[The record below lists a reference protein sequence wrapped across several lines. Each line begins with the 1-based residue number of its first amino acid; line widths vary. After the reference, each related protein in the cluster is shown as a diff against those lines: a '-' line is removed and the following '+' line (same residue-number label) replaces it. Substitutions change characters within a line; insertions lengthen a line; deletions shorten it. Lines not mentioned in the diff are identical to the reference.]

1 MKIKYV
7 LFDLDGTL
15 LPMNQEEFTK
25 AYFGLLAK
33 KLAPLGY
40 EPNKLIESIWS
51 GTKAMIKNAGER
63 TNEVVFWN
71 TFASIYG
78 EDSKKDLLY
87 FDEFNNI
94 DFDKV
99 QPSCGYNPKAQEVIA
114 LLKSKNIT
122 LALATNPI
130 FPKTATTKRIAWAG
144 LNKNDFSHI
153 TTYENSNF
161 CKPNLKYYEHILNIL
176 GAKAEECLMIGNDIA
191 EDMVT
196 ENLGIKT
203 FLLTDCL
210 INKTGEDIS
219 KYNHGTFDDLIE
231 FINKNC

>member
-1 MKIKYV
+1 MNIKYV

-25 AYFGLLAK
+25 VYFGLLAK
-33 KLAPLGY
+33 KIAPLGY
-40 EPNKLIESIWS
+40 EPNKLIESVWT
-51 GTKAMIKNAGER
+51 GTKAMIKNTGDQS
-63 TNEVVFWN
+63 NEVVFWN
-71 TFASIYG
+71 TFADIYG
-78 EDSKKDLLY
+78 ENSKKDLPY
-87 FDEFNNI
+87 FDEFYNN

-99 QPSCGYNPKAQEVIA
+99 QSSCGYNIKAKEVVE
-114 LLKSKNIT
+114 LLKSKNVT

-130 FPKTATTKRIAWAG
+130 FPAIATKKRIAWAG
-144 LNKNDFSHI
+144 LNVEDFAYI
-153 TTYENSNF
+153 TSYENSSF
-161 CKPNLKYYEHILNIL
+161 CKPNLKYYENILTIL
-176 GAKAEECLMIGNDIA
+176 GANAEECLMVGNDIA

-196 ENLGIKT
+196 EKLGMKT

-219 KYNHGTFDDLIE
+219 KYNHGNFDDLIE